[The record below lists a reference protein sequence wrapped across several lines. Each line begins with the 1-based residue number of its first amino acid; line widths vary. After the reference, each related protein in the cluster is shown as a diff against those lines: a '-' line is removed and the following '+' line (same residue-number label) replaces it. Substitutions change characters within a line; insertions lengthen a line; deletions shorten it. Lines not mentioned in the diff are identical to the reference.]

1 MTANYNKIDLGYLNK
16 LADQYKKTYHGSIDK
31 RAIDPDYSALNKEIE
46 TSPIS
51 PKLKLEWQSQD
62 YLSTRMFLA
71 KLTPKIGQEKCCL
84 LILC

>member
-51 PKLKLEWQSQD
+51 PKLKLE
-62 YLSTRMFLA
+62 
-71 KLTPKIGQEKCCL
+71 
-84 LILC
+84 